1 MITERVIPFRSM
13 AVERESYVIPS
24 AARDLALE
32 VWDIL
37 VSSSAQSSFV
47 RSFTSFRMTCA
58 VFLDRACKRRSCF
71 MELPQERIALFQK
84 SCSVSIRL

>member
-24 AARDLALE
+24 ATRDLALE
-32 VWDIL
+32 VWP
-37 VSSSAQSSFV
+37 AQSSFV

-58 VFLDRACKRRSCF
+58 VFLDRACKRRGCF
-71 MELPQERIALFQK
+71 MKLPQERIALFQK

>member
-1 MITERVIPFRSM
+1 MIYGTGNCLSINGGQ
-13 AVERESYVIPS
+13 RESVVIPS

-37 VSSSAQSSFV
+37 VRSSAQSSFV

-58 VFLDRACKRRSCF
+58 VFLDTACKGAIVLT
-71 MELPQERIALFQK
+71 ELAQE
-84 SCSVSIRL
+84 